1 MEVIDTRG
9 KTGSR
14 SQGTTKGAEVKFT
27 VDYQVFIDR
36 KSTLNQNL
44 LKAFALI
51 YGNYCTKIMQ
61 TKLQHL
67 PDFTDDIRGD
77 PILLLKSIQ
86 ILMHDPVRGR
96 YPFASVADAWRTLFF
111 TKQSEGEDILDYSKR
126 FKQNRDVVKAYMGDE
141 MFHHFIEKT
150 KEYREADKRR

>member
-1 MEVIDTRG
+1 
-9 KTGSR
+9 
-14 SQGTTKGAEVKFT
+14 
-27 VDYQVFIDR
+27 
-36 KSTLNQNL
+36 

-126 FKQNRDVVKAYMGDE
+126 FKQNRCWRGIQTKIYMRN
-141 MFHHFIEKT
+141 T
-150 KEYREADKRR
+150 SRELFSSNGEVFS